1 MMKFLGVLVD
11 LIYIW
16 IMFAMSFF
24 LGVST
29 FHANSS
35 VTIERPLLAVLL
47 LTVAFF
53 AKPVKITIKRKNDEN
68 I

>member
-1 MMKFLGVLVD
+1 MIKFLGVLVD

-16 IMFAMSFF
+16 IMFIMSFF

-29 FHANSS
+29 FHANGSI
-35 VTIERPLLAVLL
+35 TIERPWLALIL

-53 AKPVKITIKRKNDEN
+53 AKPISIKIIKK
-68 I
+68 